1 MSSSVFHLRAYS
13 TIVYC
18 LRDKGRSC
26 RLCSTTTV
34 FCRLPGILHLGMD
47 LLKITLQGSYLLQI
61 PWGLTLQRSSRA
73 SSRNVL
79 LHNSLSDMNYYHH
92 YTNYRSK
99 GLIGS
104 NRNHHLIGLF
114 SFYIKKWY
122 GIHTGKNVN
131 PNKR

>member
-34 FCRLPGILHLGMD
+34 FCRLPGIPPFGCGFVKDNPLGI
-47 LLKITLQGSYLLQI
+47 LFTVNQI

-79 LHNSLSDMNYYHH
+79 LHNSLSDMNNYHH

-99 GLIGS
+99 GLMGS

-122 GIHTGKNVN
+122 GIHTGKKCK
-131 PNKR
+131 P